1 MAYFSTHSAPEQD
14 HIPQFAE
21 EDQFQQPLPDDSGEV
36 PDQDI
41 FSVKHP
47 SAHLNESEEYER
59 RLDRLRMSAGFLN
72 WLLILIGIL
81 LIVLVVFILTQM
93 LSFVRHDLTET
104 FPLLQNAFQ
113 PR

>member
-1 MAYFSTHSAPEQD
+1 
-14 HIPQFAE
+14 
-21 EDQFQQPLPDDSGEV
+21 
-36 PDQDI
+36 
-41 FSVKHP
+41 
-47 SAHLNESEEYER
+47 
-59 RLDRLRMSAGFLN
+59 MSAGFLN

-81 LIVLVVFILTQM
+81 LIILAVFILTQM